1 MPPGLPKGGGLRR
14 GEAVDIH
21 PARMSK
27 LEDGRGELPKLP
39 SVEMALLPHEVRA
52 ARARNALIA
61 GSAVAMLIGGGVLAA
76 VPQLLEW
83 SKQVPGESHAAWPS
97 EQGGSASPSVLVP
110 SGDGGVAG
118 PAITALAAI
127 EDNAAP
133 AEELEAMATEELV
146 QAIVPATPE
155 GLPGLQPPGAAMAA
169 DAVVDNRTVKSFGR
183 ARGFR
188 DAVVRGGATGEDADA
203 ITEALGK
210 LVNFRRCKPE
220 DELTFERNGNGQLMG
235 FEYRTSITERY
246 RAERGMNGKFVGKQ
260 IEVPVEYRRIAR
272 GGYVSDSLGRA
283 VEAVGLG
290 SGLASA
296 LVEAF
301 EGKID
306 FKKQTRAGDSF
317 RLVVD
322 EQIVEGKSLGYG
334 PVLAVEY
341 RGERCGTAT
350 AYWFAPTGE
359 AGDFYDESGRALHG
373 GWLRTPLRYDHIS
386 SPFDP
391 KRRHPILKKVMPH
404 HGVDYAAAPGTTV
417 WAAADGVI
425 TFAGA
430 RGPNGN
436 LVSIKHPG
444 GYETHYAHL
453 LRISRGMKPGVPVKQ
468 RQPIGAV
475 GSTGRSTGPHLHFAL
490 KRSGKFID
498 PVKQLNG
505 PGRPLSASHL
515 PEFKKQVA
523 RLKRDLAATTL
534 AAAPVPD
541 GQRPSP
547 GEVFHEDSLDL

>member
-1 MPPGLPKGGGLRR
+1 
-14 GEAVDIH
+14 
-21 PARMSK
+21 MSK
-27 LEDGRGELPKLP
+27 LEDGRSELPKLP
-39 SVEMALLPHEVRA
+39 SVEMALLPHELRA
-52 ARARNALIA
+52 ARARNALIV
-61 GSAVAMLIGGGVLAA
+61 GSAAAVLIGGGLALA
-76 VPQLLEW
+76 VPQVLEW
-83 SKQVPGESHAAWPS
+83 SKQAPTASTSGWPS
-97 EQGGSASPSVLVP
+97 EQGGAAPSVLVA
-110 SGDGGVAG
+110 SGDGGAS
-118 PAITALAAI
+118 TALLTAVAESEAA
-127 EDNAAP
+127 AAQ
-133 AEELEAMATEELV
+133 AELEAEPVEAI
-146 QAIVPATPE
+146 QAIVPGIADPAMEVGATPSA
-155 GLPGLQPPGAAMAA
+155 PAAV
-169 DAVVDNRTVKSFGR
+169 DALVENRTVKPFGN

-188 DAVVRGGATGEDADA
+188 DAVMKGGTTGEDADA
-203 ITEALGK
+203 ITDALGK

-220 DELTFERNGNGQLMG
+220 DELAFERNGNGQLVG
-235 FEYRTSITERY
+235 FEYRSSMTERY
-246 RAERGMNGKFVGKQ
+246 RAERSVNGRFVGKQ
-260 IEVPVEYRRIAR
+260 VEVPVEYRRIAR

-306 FKKQTRAGDSF
+306 FKKHTRAGDSF

-350 AYWFAPTGE
+350 AFWFAAPGE
-359 AGDFYDESGRALHG
+359 PGDFYDESGRALHG

-386 SPFDP
+386 SGFDP
-391 KRRHPILKKVMPH
+391 KRRHPILKKIMPH
-404 HGVDYAAAPGTTV
+404 HGVDYAAAPGTAV
-417 WAAADGVI
+417 WAAADGVV

-453 LRISRGMKPGVPVKQ
+453 LRITRGLKAGVPVKQ

-505 PGRPLSASHL
+505 PGKPLPSAHVA
-515 PEFKKQVA
+515 EFKRQMT
-523 RLKRDLAATTL
+523 RLKRDLSATTL
-534 AAAPVPD
+534 AAAPLPD
-541 GQRPSP
+541 GEQQNAD
-547 GEVFHEDSLDL
+547 VFHEDSLDL

>member
-1 MPPGLPKGGGLRR
+1 
-14 GEAVDIH
+14 
-21 PARMSK
+21 MSK

-39 SVEMALLPHEVRA
+39 SVGMALLPHEVRA

-61 GSAVAMLIGGGVLAA
+61 ASAAAALIGGVAVVA
-76 VPQLLEW
+76 VPRVLEW
-83 SKQVPGESHAAWPS
+83 TKQAAPVATQSGWPS
-97 EQGGSASPSVLVP
+97 EQGRGVNAPSVLLA
-110 SGDGGVAG
+110 SGDA
-118 PAITALAAI
+118 
-127 EDNAAP
+127 
-133 AEELEAMATEELV
+133 
-146 QAIVPATPE
+146 
-155 GLPGLQPPGAAMAA
+155 GAAMAEKPVEVA
-169 DAVVDNRTVKSFGR
+169 VLDAPPSAILEAVPANDAIAPDGIEPAPSTDTYALPSDGLVASRTVKPFGS

-188 DAVVRGGATGEDADA
+188 DAVVRGGANGDDAYA
-203 ITEALGK
+203 ITDALSK

-220 DELTFERNGNGQLMG
+220 DELAFERDGNNQLIG
-235 FEYRTSITERY
+235 FEYRAGMIERY
-246 RAERGMNGKFVGKQ
+246 RADRGMNGKFAGSK
-260 IEVPVEYRRIAR
+260 IEVPVEYRRVAR

-283 VEAVGLG
+283 VEGLGLG
-290 SGLASA
+290 SSLASA
-296 LVEAF
+296 FVEAF

-306 FKKQTRAGDSF
+306 FKKQTRAGDTF

-341 RGERCGTAT
+341 KGERCGQVT
-350 AYWFAPTGE
+350 AYWYEPAGE
-359 AGDFYDESGRALHG
+359 PGDFYDETGRALHG

-391 KRRHPILKKVMPH
+391 KRRHPILRKIMPH

-417 WAAADGVI
+417 WAAADGVV
-425 TFAGA
+425 TFAGN

-453 LRISRGMKPGVPVKQ
+453 LRIARGMKPGVAVKQ

-505 PGRPLSASHL
+505 PGKQMAAAHL
-515 PEFKKQVA
+515 PEFKEQIA
-523 RLKRDLAATTL
+523 RLKRDLAATAL
-534 AAAPVPD
+534 AAAPAAASTD
-541 GQRPSP
+541 QNT
-547 GEVFHEDSLDL
+547 EVFHEEGLDL